1 MKRIICSLSI
11 IFIFS
16 LNCLGANSVE
26 KMIDNGWLD
35 INGVK
40 IHYVTAGQG
49 DPIIFIHGFPEFW
62 LAWENQIQ
70 ELSKDHRVIAIDM
83 RGYNL
88 SSKPKG
94 DSQYHISVLIED
106 LKQVAEKLNLKNAT
120 WVAHDWGGIV
130 TWGFAIHHPEL
141 IKRLI
146 ILNSPHPAIL
156 AREFRENPAQRK
168 AGQYV
173 DFFRSRWAKYFLS
186 AFNFK
191 ILDKEIL
198 KPLLDLGFLSHS
210 SHKLY
215 LRAWAQEG
223 ALDAA
228 LSYYRAADFANP
240 THGVGPNPM
249 DISAKGGAY
258 RVRVPTMV
266 IWGEQDKHIL
276 LGNLVGLSA
285 FVDDLRVE
293 RVPDAT
299 HWIAREKPQLV
310 NFLIRDFIHSKR

>member
-1 MKRIICSLSI
+1 METKS
-11 IFIFS
+11 
-16 LNCLGANSVE
+16 A
-26 KMIDNGWLD
+26 WLE

-49 DPIIFIHGFPEFW
+49 KPIIFIHGFPEFW

-83 RGYNL
+83 RGFNL

-94 DSQYHISVLIED
+94 QAHYRIPVLIED
-106 LKQVAEKLNLKNAT
+106 LKQIAEKLDLADAT

-130 TWGFAIHHPEL
+130 AWGFAIQHPQMM
-141 IKRLI
+141 KRLI

-156 AREFRENPAQRK
+156 ARELRENPAQRE

-173 DFFRSRWAKYFLS
+173 NFFRAAWAKYFLR

-191 ILDKEIL
+191 ILDNEIL
-198 KPLLDLGFLSHS
+198 KPLLELNFLSLNS
-210 SHKLY
+210 YKQY
-215 LRAWAQEG
+215 LRAWAQDG
-223 ALDAA
+223 ALEAA
-228 LSYYRAADFANP
+228 LNYYRAADFANP
-240 THGVGPNPM
+240 THGIGPNPT
-249 DISAKGGAY
+249 DISAAGGAY

-285 FVDDLRVE
+285 FVDDLRLE

-310 NFLIRDFIHSKR
+310 NSLIRDFIYSKP